1 MKKKKRNNWPLIVT
15 ILAFTI
21 SLLFSFMSES
31 IMPKVGII
39 VGIMILILFI
49 FIGIIFDMIGVAVT
63 SSNEE
68 PLHAMSSK
76 KIKGA
81 KKAVSFKKN
90 ADKVSSFCNDV
101 IGDICGIISGSA
113 GVSVARGLASTFGDA
128 KWKFEA
134 GAAHRDER
142 DLPGVPQQR
151 GDEKGIDG
159 LGEGRGMKI
168 EDIKNVAVFFNLSG
182 KTVALRM
189 DAEQKRIVALLALN
203 TTDARAELIEVP
215 HMTLPADPAMQE
227 AAQ

>member
-31 IMPKVGII
+31 VMPKVGII

-113 GVSVARGLASTFGDA
+113 GVSVAKGLASTFNLNIFYTGLIVTALIAALTIGGKALCKRIAIDNNHKIVYMTA
-128 KWKFEA
+128 KVISKFEKK
-134 GAAHRDER
+134 RNR
-142 DLPGVPQQR
+142 
-151 GDEKGIDG
+151 
-159 LGEGRGMKI
+159 
-168 EDIKNVAVFFNLSG
+168 LS
-182 KTVALRM
+182 
-189 DAEQKRIVALLALN
+189 LL
-203 TTDARAELIEVP
+203 I
-215 HMTLPADPAMQE
+215 
-227 AAQ
+227 

>member
-31 IMPKVGII
+31 VMPKVGII

-101 IGDICGIISGSA
+101 IGDICGIVSGSA
-113 GVSVARGLASTFGDA
+113 GVTIATSLSEKLNTSVLYTGLVITALT
-128 KWKFEA
+128 
-134 GAAHRDER
+134 AA
-142 DLPGVPQQR
+142 LTIG
-151 GDEKGIDG
+151 GKAFFKSIA
-159 LGEGRGMKI
+159 
-168 EDIKNVAVFFNLSG
+168 IKNSN
-182 KTVALRM
+182 
-189 DAEQKRIVALLALN
+189 QIV
-203 TTDARAELIEVP
+203 
-215 HMTLPADPAMQE
+215 HMTAKVLSIFE
-227 AAQ
+227 KKKK

>member
-31 IMPKVGII
+31 VMPKVGII

-113 GVSVARGLASTFGDA
+113 GVSVARGLASTF
-128 KWKFEA
+128 
-134 GAAHRDER
+134 
-142 DLPGVPQQR
+142 
-151 GDEKGIDG
+151 
-159 LGEGRGMKI
+159 
-168 EDIKNVAVFFNLSG
+168 NLNIF
-182 KTVALRM
+182 T
-189 DAEQKRIVALLALN
+189 
-203 TTDARAELIEVP
+203 
-215 HMTLPADPAMQE
+215 
-227 AAQ
+227 

>member
-31 IMPKVGII
+31 VMPKVGII

-49 FIGIIFDMIGVAVT
+49 FIGIIFDIIGVAVT

-68 PLHAMSSK
+68 PLHAISKK

-113 GVSVARGLASTFGDA
+113 GVSVAKGLASTFNLNI
-128 KWKFEA
+128 FYN
-134 GAAHRDER
+134 
-142 DLPGVPQQR
+142 
-151 GDEKGIDG
+151 
-159 LGEGRGMKI
+159 KI
-168 EDIKNVAVFFNLSG
+168 FYFKNV
-182 KTVALRM
+182 
-189 DAEQKRIVALLALN
+189 LL
-203 TTDARAELIEVP
+203 
-215 HMTLPADPAMQE
+215 
-227 AAQ
+227 